1 MREGILTEA
10 ILKGAGESM
19 AFPTWL
25 IPIIIQLMK
34 LLSPNI
40 ANMLRDFAVELYY
53 RARETANPFDD
64 VAASALLGLLGI
76 ETPDPKAVKEI
87 KAVT

>member
-1 MREGILTEA
+1 MRGGILTEA
-10 ILKGAGESM
+10 ILKGAGENM
-19 AFPTWL
+19 VFPQWL

-53 RARETANPFDD
+53 RARETVNPFDD
-64 VAASALLGLLGI
+64 VAAGALLGLLGI

-87 KAVT
+87 KAAK